1 MKISEIRK
9 DYEDLTG
16 SASKLNR
23 QCVLAA
29 IAVIWMLRID
39 EGNRHTIAPEFASSM
54 LWFVVSIMLDI
65 LQYFLL
71 GMFWYCYYQYKK
83 CNDNVKWSEELEVKE
98 PECVNNVIFVICW
111 FGKMVA
117 SLIGFYYLG
126 KALYLL

>member
-16 SASKLNR
+16 DASKLNR
-23 QCVLAA
+23 QCVFAA

-39 EGNRHTIAPEFASSM
+39 EGNRQIIAPEFVSSI

-83 CNDNVKWSEELEVKE
+83 CNNANWSEEKEIKE
-98 PECVNNVIFVICW
+98 PEWLNNFVFITCW
-111 FGKMVA
+111 FGKLIS
-117 SLIGFYYLG
+117 SLIGFSYLG
-126 KALYLL
+126 KSLYLL